1 MQRKQN
7 NGGSCR
13 KQISSSVQAF
23 YINIQHEKQA
33 KPTKS
38 FCLNSQCRY
47 YIHLCKK
54 RKEGGLA
61 QLIKLHH
68 LRGDCC
74 VSRKTRETGLLP
86 CIKSSYSDQYTL
98 TVRPKA

>member
-47 YIHLCKK
+47 YIHLCKN
-54 RKEGGLA
+54 RREGALLNLLNCIIQGETAVSLG
-61 QLIKLHH
+61 KL
-68 LRGDCC
+68 
-74 VSRKTRETGLLP
+74 TG
-86 CIKSSYSDQYTL
+86 
-98 TVRPKA
+98 